1 MKIILVDD
9 ELEALIHLEEIL
21 TNFNYVNIIGKFTNS
36 RYAQKDI
43 LLEKPD
49 VVFLDIQMPVIN
61 GIDLAKTIKKH
72 HPNIH
77 VIFTTAHDS
86 YAIEAFELNAKD
98 YILKPF
104 NFIRVKNA
112 LERISISKKPNNNTK
127 NTPSLPVIRTFQALA
142 ISSDF
147 SEDKSLNIKWRTK
160 NVKGVFMFLLQHRG
174 KFILKDSLLE
184 LFWQKFELKKGYVQ
198 LYNTIYHIRNTLKSI
213 DSDIQIVSFENSYKL
228 KLNKTKLDID
238 EWENWLRRLPYIT
251 HENID
256 LHREILNLYK
266 GDYLENEEY
275 IWIENERERLKALW
289 IEHTLQVAEY
299 LASTNQ
305 VSEAISL
312 YLRLQSTQPYIDI
325 SYYKLMILYSNI
337 GDVKSVESQYD
348 KLQEILLS
356 EHGLEPRD
364 TIKQWYENWREK
376 QAN

>member
-9 ELEALIHLEEIL
+9 ELKALIHLEEIL
-21 TNFNYVNIIGKFTNS
+21 KNFNYVNIIGKFTNS
-36 RYAQKDI
+36 FHAQKDI

-61 GIDLAKTIKKH
+61 GIDLAETIKRH
-72 HPNIH
+72 LPNIH

-86 YAIEAFELNAKD
+86 YAIKAFELNAID

-112 LERISISKKPNNNTK
+112 LDRISISKKTVNNTK
-127 NTPSLPVIRTFQALA
+127 NTPSLPVIRTFQALV
-142 ISSDF
+142 F
-147 SEDKSLNIKWRTK
+147 SRNFNEDKSLDIKWRTK

-184 LFWQKFELKKGYVQ
+184 LFWPGFELKKGYAQ
-198 LYNTIYHIRNTLKSI
+198 LYSTIYHIRNTLKSI
-213 DSDIQIVSFENSYKL
+213 DCDIQIVGFENSYKL

-238 EWENWLRRLPYIT
+238 EWENSLRRLPYIT

-256 LHREILNLYK
+256 MHREILHLYK
-266 GDYLENEEY
+266 GDYLENEDY
-275 IWIENERERLKALW
+275 IWIENERERLTSLW
-289 IEHTLQVAEY
+289 VEHILKVAKY
-299 LASTNQ
+299 LVSTNQ

-312 YLRLQSTQPYIDI
+312 YLRLQSTQPYIDT

-364 TIKQWYENWREK
+364 MIKQWYENWREK